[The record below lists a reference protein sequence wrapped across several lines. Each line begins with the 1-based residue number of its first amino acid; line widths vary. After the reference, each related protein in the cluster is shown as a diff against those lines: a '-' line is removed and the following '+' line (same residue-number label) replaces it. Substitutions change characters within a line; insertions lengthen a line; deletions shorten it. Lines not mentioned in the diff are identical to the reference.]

1 MLQPSPQGRI
11 HPEVRVDC
19 VHSGQRIQEVLQSIR
34 DGTAGCIRPWRPCD
48 APGALTRQEAHFFL
62 HNTEVITLR
71 CPVKQSRNDMSM

>member
-48 APGALTRQEAHFFL
+48 APGALTRQEAHFFPAQYRS
-62 HNTEVITLR
+62 HHVE
-71 CPVKQSRNDMSM
+71 MSSKAKSK